1 MYVLAEPKPD
11 VKQQY
16 VKQMQYSLLHD
27 SQTLVQLI
35 KDYKKQHP
43 DLAKRMSRA
52 MSRAVC
58 KIAAKKVLNK
68 AIQLRK
74 ENVGSL
80 LKNIRLI
87 KCLDIKENEDFGEGV
102 HSAASE
108 PYYFDASYQL
118 VKIDFPIPVDE
129 NGKCMLATENPDNE
143 IEKHTNKPLK
153 WQCYSQCKPLTI
165 AEVNA
170 IVTLKEEFQKPIKEV
185 LHTLQ
190 VCDDGCPNEHFSK
203 SVEASPNNDI
213 YLDCYAIDR
222 EGHPLVCFNDG
233 NCVSKL
239 RILRAASTH
248 YPVLRNFL
256 HALYNAI
263 KSNVHVAT
271 IDNALCAA
279 DFHSLMEITKIEGFD
294 SLLKYESRYEQPTD
308 IVAADSIL
316 RNPNLESHLLLTHAK
331 IIKDFEKEIED
342 FPEHAC
348 CSCERLHQRKCVTK
362 IKLSDKLSSEVWP
375 RLTSFITQNNVHVP
389 GTLYICNYC
398 KPLIKK
404 NILPPRCV
412 INGLQNISIPTEIS
426 KLDPLSMQL
435 IQRAKCYQTVVR
447 LGTYTAKVP
456 IYNSLKA
463 CKGTMFFL
471 PLPMN
476 KTLETLDQVKDS
488 STNIAGKCW
497 LPNSELFII
506 VNGKPTKGKVV
517 WRNLVNVNHVKV
529 AINKLN

>member
-52 MSRAVC
+52 MSQAVC

-68 AIQLRK
+68 ALQLRK

-108 PYYFDASYQL
+108 PYYFDASYRL

-185 LHTLQ
+185 LHT
-190 VCDDGCPNEHFSK
+190 
-203 SVEASPNNDI
+203 
-213 YLDCYAIDR
+213 
-222 EGHPLVCFNDG
+222 
-233 NCVSKL
+233 
-239 RILRAASTH
+239 
-248 YPVLRNFL
+248 
-256 HALYNAI
+256 
-263 KSNVHVAT
+263 
-271 IDNALCAA
+271 
-279 DFHSLMEITKIEGFD
+279 
-294 SLLKYESRYEQPTD
+294 
-308 IVAADSIL
+308 
-316 RNPNLESHLLLTHAK
+316 
-331 IIKDFEKEIED
+331 
-342 FPEHAC
+342 
-348 CSCERLHQRKCVTK
+348 
-362 IKLSDKLSSEVWP
+362 
-375 RLTSFITQNNVHVP
+375 
-389 GTLYICNYC
+389 
-398 KPLIKK
+398 
-404 NILPPRCV
+404 
-412 INGLQNISIPTEIS
+412 
-426 KLDPLSMQL
+426 
-435 IQRAKCYQTVVR
+435 
-447 LGTYTAKVP
+447 
-456 IYNSLKA
+456 
-463 CKGTMFFL
+463 
-471 PLPMN
+471 
-476 KTLETLDQVKDS
+476 
-488 STNIAGKCW
+488 
-497 LPNSELFII
+497 
-506 VNGKPTKGKVV
+506 
-517 WRNLVNVNHVKV
+517 
-529 AINKLN
+529 